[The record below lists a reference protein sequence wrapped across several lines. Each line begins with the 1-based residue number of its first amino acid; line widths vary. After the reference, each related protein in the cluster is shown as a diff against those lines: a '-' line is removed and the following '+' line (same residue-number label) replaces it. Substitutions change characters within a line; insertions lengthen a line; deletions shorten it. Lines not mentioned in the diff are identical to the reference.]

1 MKISAP
7 LPTNTLSSIHTSE
20 TCSVAPTTYGEK
32 VYLCHP
38 SEDVHKWSMGSNKE
52 SPTTFGVNYADPH
65 DKTDATLPDKTDGP
79 PKNVPKQNTKTT
91 LKKSVTSPVH
101 PSTHAARG
109 VIHHPT
115 GAVPYGPLIPSS
127 GVPCPLMV
135 GPTSSATRVRC
146 GEWAPTLRSAGWLV
160 ASGTT
165 SSPTDTVAATS
176 V

>member
-65 DKTDATLPDKTDGP
+65 DNSNATLPDKTDVP
-79 PKNVPKQNTKTT
+79 PKNVPKEKQVPNPQQNPAGT
-91 LKKSVTSPVH
+91 
-101 PSTHAARG
+101 
-109 VIHHPT
+109 
-115 GAVPYGPLIPSS
+115 PLIYVRENLAKERTNEQGNRYKRYGICEGS
-127 GVPCPLMV
+127 GM
-135 GPTSSATRVRC
+135 
-146 GEWAPTLRSAGWLV
+146 LRYF
-160 ASGTT
+160 
-165 SSPTDTVAATS
+165 
-176 V
+176 